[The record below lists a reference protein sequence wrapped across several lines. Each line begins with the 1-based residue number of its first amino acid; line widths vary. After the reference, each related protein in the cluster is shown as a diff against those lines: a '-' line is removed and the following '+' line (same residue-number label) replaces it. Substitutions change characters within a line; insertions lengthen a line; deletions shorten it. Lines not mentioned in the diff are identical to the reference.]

1 MFSDHNEIK
10 LGINDREMTEN
21 IPSTYKLKRV
31 LQNNPRMET
40 LQENRIDR
48 CK

>member
-1 MFSDHNEIK
+1 MFSDHNETK

-21 IPSTYKLKRV
+21 IPSTYKLKM